1 MALVLAIVALITH
14 QLIRVGDRQELDRLL
29 RQELGEVR
37 LGLPEEL
44 RTAAGDDGVTSAGE
58 VDLAVQ
64 RYLAVHPGSDRHL
77 TVIQIGSRRLAT
89 RDGPSALQQLQLRGT
104 LPTGEPGSLMTVDS
118 DAGPLRVLS
127 APQRTGQQDIGT
139 VTVAGPL
146 SGGRAGANNALARIA
161 VAGFVGLVL
170 GGLVLL
176 VAVHRALRPVRAL
189 ATAAR
194 SVDLADL
201 QSRVPEPPRLDEVG
215 LMAREFNRMLERIS
229 RDQQRRRQL
238 LSAVSHELRTP
249 LAVAGGHL
257 ELFETLGPPDG
268 TSPADTAAVVRRE
281 LDHVGRIVDDLTAV
295 SRGDLGGATARE
307 PVFAPDMLTTLR
319 HRLDGLGIGDV
330 QFARAPSVVLLGDE
344 DRLAQALLNLVV
356 NARTYTPIGTP
367 VHVRAHSG
375 GGRVIFQV
383 IDEGRGIDPTVLA
396 SVFEPFVTTRP
407 AGASRAT
414 GLGLTVVKAVTE
426 AQGGQVDLVT
436 GPGGAAVSLSFPI
449 DTAD

>member
-1 MALVLAIVALITH
+1 
-14 QLIRVGDRQELDRLL
+14 
-29 RQELGEVR
+29 
-37 LGLPEEL
+37 
-44 RTAAGDDGVTSAGE
+44 
-58 VDLAVQ
+58 
-64 RYLAVHPGSDRHL
+64 
-77 TVIQIGSRRLAT
+77 
-89 RDGPSALQQLQLRGT
+89 
-104 LPTGEPGSLMTVDS
+104 
-118 DAGPLRVLS
+118 
-127 APQRTGQQDIGT
+127 
-139 VTVAGPL
+139 
-146 SGGRAGANNALARIA
+146 
-161 VAGFVGLVL
+161 
-170 GGLVLL
+170 
-176 VAVHRALRPVRAL
+176 
-189 ATAAR
+189 
-194 SVDLADL
+194 
-201 QSRVPEPPRLDEVG
+201 
-215 LMAREFNRMLERIS
+215 MAREFNRMLERIS

-414 GLGLTVVKAVTE
+414 GLGPTVVKAVTE

-436 GPGGAAVSLSFPI
+436 ALGARPSRCPSPSTPPTEIAGIASVLLRAHDLSRRERTPATSERIAAARGGGRDDRGHRPRSASGRSRAA
-449 DTAD
+449 A